1 MVEKASWS
9 FADRGTGQIQG
20 FNLAGLQWFA
30 EDPIGKVVRE
40 ICQNSIDAARDPNE
54 PVRVVVSLNEY
65 PMKELHQVASIEPM
79 ILAAKRAAVLQGG
92 GEPELFWDDSLR
104 VLNKNKIRV
113 VEFHDFNTKGL
124 TGSISNTLENASSP
138 WIGLVMASGVNA
150 TSNENAGGSFGIGKS
165 APFVL
170 SQLRTVFYY
179 TQEFEK
185 GQQRFIGT
193 SILQSIDVP
202 DVYPERPKRQ
212 NVGHFGL
219 AVNGE
224 FDRPLLDD
232 EIPSWA
238 KASRLNCGDGPGTS
252 VMIPG
257 ANKDLTESEFAN
269 KAVVACVSNLYVSI
283 KTGILEVE
291 FTNGSLA
298 RLDSQNVDAVLDLVL
313 SGQFGTISDLDKD
326 QLESAK
332 TVRSGERVDLH
343 IPKFGDVELYL
354 RTDAETSG
362 QNVGIARTNG
372 QLVTRRMPG
381 LVQFGQMGLQP
392 FDLFIFA
399 RAVGPATIIR
409 AFEPPSH
416 DSLILDKAPQRKPQ
430 YEALTAGIR
439 QFLRDKVGIK
449 VLGKRKLGALNDIF
463 GLANFGDKQSEQV
476 NEAVKDIRVSSGQKT
491 ASKTV
496 WGKRGGSN
504 PVVKPPVVKPPT
516 GDGTRTRSYPVADIG
531 LEVPVTTVKDDPGL
545 QFRITNIQTN
555 STSAPVT
562 AKIWFN
568 SPTSGPK
575 FRIELLVAGDSQYS
589 QVPVRRK
596 SKDAWE
602 WGLDLSPTDEKRRS
616 LEIEIGTSSVLG
628 STVTGLLSAVIPS
641 TPSVSFED
649 QGVEPE

>member
-1 MVEKASWS
+1 MAEKASWS

-40 ICQNSIDAARDPNE
+40 ICQNSIDAAIDPNE
-54 PVRVVVSLNEY
+54 PVRVVVSLTEY
-65 PMKELHQVASIEPM
+65 AMKDLPQVANIDPM
-79 ILAAKRAAVLQGG
+79 IKAAKRAAVVQGG
-92 GEPELFWDDSLR
+92 GEPELFWDDALR

-113 VEFHDFNTKGL
+113 IEFHDFNTKGL

-179 TQEFEK
+179 TQEFE
-185 GQQRFIGT
+185 QSEQRFIGT

-202 DVYPERPKRQ
+202 DVYPDRPKRQ

-224 FDRPLLDD
+224 FERPLLNE

-238 KASRLNCGDGPGTS
+238 KQSRSKSGDGPGTS
-252 VMIPG
+252 VIIPG
-257 ANKDLTESEFAN
+257 AHQEMTELEFAN
-269 KAVVACVSNLYVSI
+269 KAVVACLANLYVSI
-283 KTGILEVE
+283 KNRILEVE
-291 FTNGSLA
+291 FNNGSLD
-298 RLDSQNVDAVLDLVL
+298 RLDSQNVDSVLDLVL
-313 SGQFGTISDLDKD
+313 SGRFGNLSDQDKD
-326 QLESAK
+326 HLESAI
-332 TVRSGERVDLH
+332 TVRSGQKFDLH
-343 IPKFGDVELYL
+343 IPRFGDVELYL

-362 QNVGIARTNG
+362 QSVGIARTNG
-372 QLVTRRMPG
+372 QLVTRRLPG
-381 LVQFGQMGLQP
+381 LVQFGQMGLQA

-409 AFEPPSH
+409 SFEPPSH
-416 DSLILDKAPQRKPQ
+416 DNLILDKAPQRKPQ

-439 QFLRDKVGIK
+439 QFLREKVGIK
-449 VLGKRKLGALNDIF
+449 VIGKRKSGALNEIF
-463 GLANFGDKQSEQV
+463 GLANFGDKQSDQV
-476 NEAVKDIRVSSGQKT
+476 NEAVKDIRVSAGQKT

-496 WGKRGGSN
+496 WGKRGGSR
-504 PVVKPPVVKPPT
+504 PVPKPPVVKPPT
-516 GDGTRTRSYPVADIG
+516 GEGTRTRSFPVADIG
-531 LEVPVTTVKDDPGL
+531 VEIPVTAVKDDIGL
-545 QFRITNIQTN
+545 QFRITNIQTR

-568 SPTSGPK
+568 APTSGPK

-589 QVPVRRK
+589 QIPVRRK
-596 SKDAWE
+596 AKDPWE
-602 WGLDLSPTDEKRRS
+602 WGLDLSPTAAKRRS
-616 LEIEIGTSSVLG
+616 LEIEIGSSTVLG
-628 STVTGLLSAVIPS
+628 ATVTGVFLAAIQD

-649 QGVEPE
+649 KGVEPE